1 MRVTQLE
8 MYRNFLSDIE
18 NLNSGLSEASR
29 QVSSGKKLTQL
40 SDSPM
45 GSADLISL
53 TERALKI
60 DLYRSNADTGSFFL
74 GVADSVLNE
83 VNNLV
88 MSIYT
93 KGSQATSDTVNS
105 DVRAT
110 LAMDIRSLRDQI
122 MSLANSQAR
131 GRYIFAGSQVAAAPF
146 VTSGD
151 SVVYQGDS
159 DVNSICVDDELEVQL
174 GVPGSEAFNAVF
186 ESIGALLAGVDAN
199 DAASMKTALGQFA
212 SALSQLGQVRGQIGA
227 KLSLLENIKANF
239 DSQENTLKSERN
251 RVEDADMTKAVVQL
265 SQTQT
270 ALQAALSAGGAA
282 FTQRNLFDI
291 LG

>member
-18 NLNSGLSEASR
+18 NLNSGLYNASR
-29 QVSSGKKLTQL
+29 QVSSGKKLNQL

-45 GSADLISL
+45 GSADLVSL

-74 GVADSVLNE
+74 GVADSALNE

-88 MSIYT
+88 TSIYT
-93 KGSQATSDTVNS
+93 KGSQATSDTL
-105 DVRAT
+105 DPDARAM
-110 LAMDIRSLRDQI
+110 LAVDIRSMRDQI
-122 MSLANSQAR
+122 LSIANSQAR
-131 GRYIFAGSQVAAAPF
+131 GRYIFAGSQITAAPF
-146 VTSGD
+146 VASGD
-151 SVVYQGDS
+151 SVLYQGDS
-159 DVNSICVDDELEVQL
+159 DINSICVDDELEVQL
-174 GVPGSEAFNAVF
+174 GVPGSAAFSAVF
-186 ESIGALLAGVDAN
+186 ESIGALLAGIDAN
-199 DAASMKTALGQFA
+199 DLTSMKAALDQFS
-212 SALSQLGQVRGQIGA
+212 SALSQLGQVRGQIGTN
-227 KLSLLENIKANF
+227 LGLLENIKANL
-239 DSQENTLKSERN
+239 DSQENTLKGERSQ
-251 RVEDADMTKAVVQL
+251 VEDADMTEAIVQL
-265 SQTQT
+265 NQTQT